1 MRVSAQ
7 ATAGRPGTHARAFPT
22 EIQARIPDL
31 RFAPSGMTAY
41 LRQDEGQPALQ
52 LRDRP
57 AARNSD
63 GVRPKRRLNCRLNDD
78 AF

>member
-7 ATAGRPGTHARAFPT
+7 AAAGRPGTHARAFPA

-41 LRQDEGQPALQ
+41 LR
-52 LRDRP
+52 
-57 AARNSD
+57 
-63 GVRPKRRLNCRLNDD
+63 
-78 AF
+78 